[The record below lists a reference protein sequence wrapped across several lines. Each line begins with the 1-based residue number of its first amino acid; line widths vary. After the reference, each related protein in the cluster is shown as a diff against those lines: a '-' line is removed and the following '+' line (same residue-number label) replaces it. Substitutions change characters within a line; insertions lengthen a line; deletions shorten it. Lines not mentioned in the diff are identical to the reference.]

1 MNTNTNISINL
12 NTNINRSLKGVSVC
26 VYIYMYRYVYV
37 CIYINSLILGTS
49 APSLKHQMAEICCRG
64 EVAKFGGLTQVNW
77 T

>member
-1 MNTNTNISINL
+1 MCKHTYTS
-12 NTNINRSLKGVSVC
+12 K
-26 VYIYMYRYVYV
+26 YEYEHQYQYQYKYVYV
-37 CIYINSLILGTS
+37 CIYINSLILGTR